1 MIFVG
6 VYDLK
11 SLPDTLELIYQ
22 SLNVISDFETD
33 IRSIGRETP
42 AAISEAHGFVSTKS
56 FVSSQLA
63 RWSLI
68 KLLQNVS
75 SFVYDHTN
83 LLSMMTISVEHFH
96 STNVKNV
103 LMTQLQYT
111 RELMRFIK
119 EALLVTLQVGKVAA
133 IHLQKMILTSEISP
147 PFCHQ
152 KLCLHQ

>member
-1 MIFVG
+1 M
-6 VYDLK
+6 
-11 SLPDTLELIYQ
+11 
-22 SLNVISDFETD
+22 
-33 IRSIGRETP
+33 
-42 AAISEAHGFVSTKS
+42 STKS
-56 FVSSQLA
+56 FVSFQLT
-63 RWSLI
+63 RWSLT

-75 SFVYDHTN
+75 SFGYNHTN

-96 STNVKNV
+96 STNVENV
-103 LMTQLQYT
+103 LMTQLQYA

-119 EALLVTLQVGKVAA
+119 EALLVTLQVGKVAG